1 MMNHRFYIFIFAVF
15 FPFILFSGG
24 KPHEH
29 DGLFLR
35 GSIGPACSYIPEL
48 DSGKDVT
55 SFGYITDLT
64 LGYAVNNNFVFNAV
78 LIHSKAFSVS
88 NATLND
94 PINPDDYDVKT
105 DVNLGFT
112 GVGFGF
118 NYYFMPSNIYLSPSL
133 GFGSVETEMSDIY
146 SSNLG
151 KKEFFLNLR
160 VGKEFW
166 MTKDFAFGIA
176 LQTIYTS
183 MNYKLSYYRNSSH
196 DFLSFSFVLSLTY
209 S

>member
-1 MMNHRFYIFIFAVF
+1 MKHRFYIFVFAIF
-15 FPFILFSGG
+15 FPFILLCGG

-35 GSIGPACSYIPEL
+35 ASLGPACSYIPEL

-55 SFGYITDLT
+55 SFGYVTDLT
-64 LGYAVNNNFVFNAV
+64 LGYAINNNFVFNAV
-78 LIHSKAFSVS
+78 LIHSKTFSVS
-88 NATLND
+88 HATLNTSFD
-94 PINPDDYDVKT
+94 SEYYDVKT
-105 DVNLGFT
+105 NVNLGFT

-118 NYYFMPSNIYLSPSL
+118 NYYFISPNIYIAPAV

-151 KKEFFLNLR
+151 TRDIFLNLK

-166 MTKDFAFGIA
+166 MTDELAFGIG

-183 MNYKLSYYRNSSH
+183 MRYKINYRITHH
-196 DFLSFSFVLSLTY
+196 DFLSFSFVLNLTY
-209 S
+209 N